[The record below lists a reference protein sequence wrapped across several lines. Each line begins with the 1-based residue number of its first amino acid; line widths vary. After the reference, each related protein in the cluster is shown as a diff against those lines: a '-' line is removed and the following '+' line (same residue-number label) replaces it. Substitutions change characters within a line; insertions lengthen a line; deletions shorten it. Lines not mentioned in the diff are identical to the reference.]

1 MHFFEK
7 TPFRTPLLLETLSW
21 CAMAPNRRG
30 HGSPKR
36 VFKGLLGVF
45 GGFLGGSWGSRVA
58 PGPPWNPP
66 KCRDCVWR
74 RPRASRE
81 PLGRLLG
88 ATGGVAKASREPPWS
103 LPGDSQE
110 PLGRRKSLTGASL
123 EPPQGLS
130 RAFWESPAVFKT
142 CPHPPMARE
151 CQLSYRNKAEPTCKR
166 GSLVDQRPVL
176 LAEDVEKRG
185 RRNGRSPH
193 ESPEFE
199 PG

>member
-1 MHFFEK
+1 M
-7 TPFRTPLLLETLSW
+7 
-21 CAMAPNRRG
+21 
-30 HGSPKR
+30 
-36 VFKGLLGVF
+36 
-45 GGFLGGSWGSRVA
+45 GGSWGSRVA

-130 RAFWESPAVFKT
+130 RASWESPAVFKT

-193 ESPEFE
+193 ESVSLLCILFLPFVSFRVRSFLFFALVVDVSRRCAYLFCVSLICFAA
-199 PG
+199 G

>member
-1 MHFFEK
+1 
-7 TPFRTPLLLETLSW
+7 
-21 CAMAPNRRG
+21 MAPNRRG

-36 VFKGLLGVF
+36 VFKGFLGGSWGVL

-193 ESPEFE
+193 ES
-199 PG
+199 

>member
-1 MHFFEK
+1 
-7 TPFRTPLLLETLSW
+7 
-21 CAMAPNRRG
+21 MAPNRRG

-36 VFKGLLGVF
+36 VFKGFLGGSWGVL

-130 RAFWESPAVFKT
+130 RASWESPAVFKT

-193 ESPEFE
+193 E
-199 PG
+199 